1 MTTNEIVEKLRL
13 IERMKNDVDPVTGE
27 FNFTD
32 EEIAIV
38 EAEINATKEEK
49 LNAIQDY
56 KISLNNEIARFKEKK
71 AVQDAN
77 IKRTEKFQD
86 YLKELQ
92 ISLLDGEK
100 LKTDEFNF
108 YFTNSVKV
116 DLIDIDSIQDKYCKF
131 EKRIIAKDVKEA
143 MLQAEKNGESF
154 LGANLVRSKSL
165 VVR

>member
-13 IERMKNDVDPVTGE
+13 IERMRSDVDPETGE
-27 FNFTD
+27 FKFTD

-56 KISLNNEIARFKEKK
+56 KLSLNDDIARYKEKK

-92 ISLLDGEK
+92 MDLLGGEK

-116 DLIDIDSIQDKYCKF
+116 DVIDIDSIPDKYCKF
-131 EKRIIAKDVKEA
+131 EKNIIAKDVKEA
-143 MLQAEKNGESF
+143 LLKAEKNKESF
-154 LGANLVRSKSL
+154 FGANLVKSKSL